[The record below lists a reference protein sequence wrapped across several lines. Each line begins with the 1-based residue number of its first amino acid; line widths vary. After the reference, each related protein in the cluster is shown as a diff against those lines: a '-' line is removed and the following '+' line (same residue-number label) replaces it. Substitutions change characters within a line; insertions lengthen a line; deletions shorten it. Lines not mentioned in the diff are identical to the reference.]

1 MKTPENWLD
10 EILPF
15 PRPEYAK
22 QTESL
27 LTDLLWRSEGS
38 SLASQPGGQLI
49 DKLAD
54 LKQGSSGTNPSD
66 PDRLIPKRRHGG
78 SLKLFET
85 MPVAETTNVTGLI
98 ACPPGTP
105 APTMA
110 VLHSCLAPR
119 ARGDKSEACVPLHSD
134 AVALQTLH
142 GLVNKQSPANLAL
155 AIETMGWLGGA
166 PALGYVASTYLEAV
180 TALPSNPQDGMTGLL
195 EALFPLIAKHVWAS
209 LPTHFQVSQPT
220 WQAWPEIRAVVPAAQ
235 SVAKLTLYN
244 CTPFAWFWRKW
255 RSLCNREHGWHEL
268 LPARRFADWALC
280 LLRTGLA
287 FAYLWEAEFFCR
299 LHERVVARQSPQ
311 TGQPNVNR
319 MRSLL
324 FDGAVLASFEP
335 PSVPASQKGIWPATS
350 ELLARGYEARKSFY
364 EDLANNGDGIVPAG
378 AGLTDQLEDWV
389 SGLSPQRI
397 ANLSRPLQT
406 QPRTANNQKEFVRY
420 LVLPRSSDDDS
431 VDQADFYYLA
441 RSNSRHLWFHPGPEW
456 LVVMTSLLCEAPGG
470 QCTLGALMDD
480 LACLG
485 VRIERSVLVGLL
497 EEAGLSTDSPDA
509 DNALVIR
516 SGF

>member
-1 MKTPENWLD
+1 MQNPENWLD

-38 SLASQPGGQLI
+38 SLVHQPDGPLI
-49 DKLAD
+49 HKLAD
-54 LKQGSSGTNPSD
+54 LKQASSGTNTSD

-85 MPVAETTNVTGLI
+85 MPVAETTDVASLI
-98 ACPPGTP
+98 ACPPGTQT
-105 APTMA
+105 PTKA
-110 VLHSCLAPR
+110 VLHSSLAPR

-134 AVALQTLH
+134 VVALQTLQ

-155 AIETMGWLGGA
+155 AIETMGWLGGG
-166 PALGYVASTYLEAV
+166 PALGCVAATYLEAV
-180 TALPSNPQDGMTGLL
+180 KSSSNPQDGMTGLL

-209 LPTHFQVSQPT
+209 LPAHFQASPPA
-220 WQAWPEIRAVVPAAQ
+220 WQAWPEIRAVIPATQ
-235 SVAKLTLYN
+235 SAARLAVHN
-244 CTPFAWFWRKW
+244 RTPFAWFWRKW
-255 RSLCNREHGWHEL
+255 KSLCNRERGWHEL
-268 LPARRFADWALC
+268 LPSRRFADWALC

-287 FAYLWEAEFFCR
+287 FAYLWEADFFSR
-299 LHERVVARQSPQ
+299 LHESVATRQTPQ
-311 TGQPNVNR
+311 VGQTNIIR

-324 FDGAVLASFEP
+324 VDGAVLASFEP
-335 PSVPASQKGIWPATS
+335 PSVPASQKGVWPATS
-350 ELLARGYEARKSFY
+350 ELIARGYEARKNFY
-364 EDLANNGDGIVPAG
+364 DDLAVNGDSVGPAS
-378 AGLTDQLEDWV
+378 GLTEQLENWV
-389 SGLSPQRI
+389 NGLSPQRV

-406 QPRTANNQKEFVRY
+406 LRRTANNQKEFVRY
-420 LVLPRSSDDDS
+420 LILPRSSDDDS

-470 QCTLGALMDD
+470 QCTLGAVMDD